1 MERKGDSMTD
11 MHYRQLGDSGLKVSV
26 VGLGCNNFGRRVD
39 RAGTARVVDAAIDE
53 GINLFDTADVYSDGE
68 SEEFLGAA
76 IKDRRDRVIVATKFR
91 SSMGEGPND
100 AGGSRGYIYR
110 AIEASLRRLQTDYI
124 DLYQMH
130 SPDRDTPIEET
141 LSTLND
147 LVREGKVRYLGSSN
161 FAGWQ
166 IADADWVARVNHWVP
181 FVSAQNHY
189 SLLERGVERDVIPA
203 CERFKLGMLPF
214 FPLASGLLT
223 GKYRRGEAAPEG
235 TRLASNPRAD
245 RFLNDTAFD
254 TVEGLERFG
263 QERGVSLLQIAIG
276 GLAAQPQVASV
287 IAGATRAE
295 QVTINAKSG
304 TWVPSAEE
312 LAEINRLAPR
322 ERPA

>member
-1 MERKGDSMTD
+1 MERGDSMTD
-11 MHYRQLGDSGLKVSV
+11 MHYRQLGNSGLKVSV
-26 VGLGCNNFGRRVD
+26 VGLGCNNFGRRID

-76 IKDRRDRVIVATKFR
+76 IKNRRDRVIVATKFR
-91 SSMGEGPND
+91 SRMGEGPND
-100 AGGSRGYIYR
+100 SGGSRGYIYR
-110 AIEASLRRLQTDYI
+110 AIEGSLRRLQTDYL

-130 SPDRDTPIEET
+130 SPDADTPIEET

-147 LVREGKVRYLGSSN
+147 LVREGEVRYLGSSN

-166 IADADWVARVNHWVP
+166 LADADWVARVNHWVP

-189 SLLERGVERDVIPA
+189 SLVERGVERDVIPA

-235 TRLASNPRAD
+235 TRLAGNPRAD

-254 TVEGLERFG
+254 AVEGLERFG

-295 QVTINAKSG
+295 QVTANAKAG

-312 LAEINRLAPR
+312 LAEINRLAPS

>member
-1 MERKGDSMTD
+1 MERGDFMTD
-11 MHYRQLGDSGLKVSV
+11 MQYRQLGNSGLRVSV
-26 VGLGCNNFGRRVD
+26 VGLGCNNFGRRID
-39 RAGTARVVDAAIDE
+39 RSGTARVVDAAIDE
-53 GINLFDTADVYSDGE
+53 GVNLFDTADVYSDGE

-76 IKDRRDRVIVATKFR
+76 IKDRRERVIVATKFR
-91 SSMGEGPND
+91 SMMGDGPND
-100 AGGSRGYIYR
+100 SGGSRGYIYR
-110 AIEASLRRLQTDYI
+110 AVEASLRRLHTDYI

-130 SPDRDTPIEET
+130 SPDAETPIEET

-166 IADADWVARVNHWVP
+166 LADADWVARVNHWVP

-189 SLLERGVERDVIPA
+189 SLVERGVEREVIPA
-203 CERFKLGMLPF
+203 CERFAIGMLPF

-223 GKYRRGEAAPEG
+223 GKYHRGEAAPEG
-235 TRLASNPRAD
+235 TRLAGNPRAD

-254 TVEGLERFG
+254 VVEGLERFG

-287 IAGATRAE
+287 IAGATTVE
-295 QVTINAKSG
+295 QVIANAKSG
-304 TWVPSAEE
+304 IWIPSAEE
-312 LAEINRLAPR
+312 LAEINRLAPS
-322 ERPA
+322 ERAV